1 MFEILDR
8 KDFARGTIVNLRIEA
23 QEIAKKCLPGQF
35 VVVRVNDKAERIPL
49 TIADNDSLA
58 GTITLVFQIVGKST
72 ALMASKQ
79 VGDFIKDITGPLGIP
94 VEIKKFKKK
103 ILVVGGG
110 TGVAV
115 LHHIA
120 KGYYEEGNE
129 IISII
134 GSKTKSYLIMEAEMR
149 AISKELHIT
158 TDDGSYG
165 THGFV
170 TQVMDMILAERGDEI
185 EFVVAIGPVVMM
197 QACCDITK
205 RHKKKTIVSLNP
217 IMVDGTGMC
226 GACRVLVDG
235 KTRFACVHG
244 PQFDGHKVDFDLLT
258 KRLRAYLEEERI
270 SLFYSI
276 K

>member
-1 MFEILDR
+1 
-8 KDFARGTIVNLRIEA
+8 
-23 QEIAKKCLPGQF
+23 
-35 VVVRVNDKAERIPL
+35 VNDKAERIPL

-94 VEIKKFKKK
+94 VEMKKFKKK

-185 EFVVAIGPVVMM
+185 EFVVEWI
-197 QACCDITK
+197 
-205 RHKKKTIVSLNP
+205 
-217 IMVDGTGMC
+217 
-226 GACRVLVDG
+226 
-235 KTRFACVHG
+235 
-244 PQFDGHKVDFDLLT
+244 
-258 KRLRAYLEEERI
+258 
-270 SLFYSI
+270 
-276 K
+276 

>member
-1 MFEILDR
+1 MFEILDK

-23 QEIAKKCLPGQF
+23 QEIAKKCQPGQF
-35 VVVRVNDKAERIPL
+35 VVVRVDDKAERIPL

>member
-1 MFEILDR
+1 MFEILDK

-23 QEIAKKCLPGQF
+23 QEIAKKCQPGQF
-35 VVVRVNDKAERIPL
+35 VVVRVGDKAERIPL

-120 KGYYEEGNE
+120 KGYYEAGNE

-134 GSKTKSYLIMEAEMR
+134 GSKTKSYIIMEEEMR

-270 SLFYSI
+270 SLFHSI